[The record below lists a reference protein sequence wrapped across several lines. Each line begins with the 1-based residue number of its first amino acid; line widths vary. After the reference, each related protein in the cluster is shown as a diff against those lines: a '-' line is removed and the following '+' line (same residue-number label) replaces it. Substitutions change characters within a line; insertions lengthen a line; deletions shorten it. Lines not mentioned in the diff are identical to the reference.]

1 MIYTLPSENVAG
13 LVTPVLQ
20 TGTDDPNNPL
30 ANLTN
35 GDPAIPFMT
44 SDALGIAARWDYTA
58 AQRADYVSIPMH
70 GIPAGTLVRYQM
82 NDTDVWTSPTVDA
95 ALTMVYDGDFPRV
108 AAADLTLESG
118 YDAAGFRYHRLFVP
132 SHGGITKIGD
142 IEVWSTKRAF
152 LFALRFG
159 VRPTLERQVVVQPR
173 KDGGRIIYDHQLQAR
188 AVQGTFRHDA
198 TEFAK
203 LKALQLDAKGPVS
216 PFLIHVTAALEHFYV
231 WWPGAL
237 DFSLGDV
244 DAHDVNVEFMELGRG
259 MPL

>member
-20 TGTDDPNNPL
+20 TGSPDTNNPL

-44 SDALGIAARWDYTA
+44 TDALGVAVRWDYTA
-58 AQRADYVSIPMH
+58 AQRADYVSMPMH
-70 GIPAGTLVRYQM
+70 GIPALTDVRYQM
-82 NDTDVWTSPTVDA
+82 HTADVWTSPTVDA

-108 AAADLTLESG
+108 AAADLTLAAG
-118 YDAAGFRYHRLFVP
+118 YDAGGFRYHRLFVP

-142 IEVWSTKRAF
+142 LEVWSMKRTFA
-152 LFALRFG
+152 FALRFG
-159 VRPTLERQVVVQPR
+159 VQPTLERQVVVQPR
-173 KDGGRIIYDHQLQAR
+173 KDGGRFIYDHQLQAR

-198 TEFAK
+198 ADFAK

-231 WWPGAL
+231 WWPNAL
-237 DFSLGDV
+237 GFALTDV
-244 DAHDVNVEFMELGRG
+244 DAHDINVEFLELGRG